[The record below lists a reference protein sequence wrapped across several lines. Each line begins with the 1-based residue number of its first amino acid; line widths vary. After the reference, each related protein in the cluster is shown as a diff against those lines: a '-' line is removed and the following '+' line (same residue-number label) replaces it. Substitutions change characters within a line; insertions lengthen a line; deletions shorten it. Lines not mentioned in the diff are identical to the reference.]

1 VTVIKRGQPIRS
13 LDEWAL
19 LAGPRRAD
27 QWEPGR
33 SAMEAARS
41 WLAVTGPVLPVQ
53 IATALARN
61 SAFGPVVEWSAEPEA
76 RLRFDALRGE
86 TRNTDLLLRARDPNG
101 SFLVAVE
108 SKADESFGETVAE
121 ALGAARKRL
130 VKHPRSGGVERVAWL
145 LSALFGRTLQEEPEL
160 GALRYQLLTAT
171 AGALAAARREGSVR
185 VVLLVQEFRTSLT
198 VDQRLAANGA
208 DLDAFVSRL
217 TRGALHCVT
226 PGSVFGPYR
235 VSAGDAESPPF
246 FVGKVRH
253 DLRATDA

>member
-1 VTVIKRGQPIRS
+1 VDRGGLVPNLGGPLRVR
-13 LDEWAL
+13 LAAL
-19 LAGPRRAD
+19 
-27 QWEPGR
+27 
-33 SAMEAARS
+33 SALTRY
-41 WLAVTGPVLPVQ
+41 
-53 IATALARN
+53 
-61 SAFGPVVEWSAEPEA
+61 AERHGDRP
-76 RLRFDALRGE
+76 DASNPWR
-86 TRNTDLLLRARDPNG
+86 
-101 SFLVAVE
+101 
-108 SKADESFGETVAE
+108 
-121 ALGAARKRL
+121 GAARERL
-130 VKHPRSGGVERVAWL
+130 VKNPRSGGVERVAWL
-145 LSALFGRTLQEEPEL
+145 LSALFCRTLEEEPEL

-208 DLDAFVSRL
+208 DLNAFVSRL